1 MNRFLGFASLGTAL
15 LALGVA
21 LWGPR
26 ESAAPAP
33 VTESATAA
41 ASPEDVRA
49 LAKRVQ
55 ALEDNT
61 LSLSRRLMAVEAG
74 AGGAPTGGAPVATA
88 PALVAEVEQLRTEV
102 RGLIAGEALNS
113 QGGREYLK
121 EAVRSAQEEMRAEMR
136 QARQQEWAQ
145 AQAQAQE
152 QRSERV
158 RQFISDARLNYS
170 QEQALTSRLQTED
183 SKRQALMEEV
193 RAGSRSQR
201 DVRQEL
207 RTLRTE
213 TDQEMAKVLSA
224 DQQAKYEEMR
234 REERRD
240 GRPGGGGRQGGG
252 RQADNSGPQ

>member
-26 ESAAPAP
+26 EAAAPAP

-74 AGGAPTGGAPVATA
+74 SGGAPTGGAVATA
-88 PALVAEVEQLRTEV
+88 PALAAEVEQLRTEV

-136 QARQQEWAQ
+136 QARQQEWVQ

-193 RAGSRSQR
+193 RAGSKSQR
-201 DVRQEL
+201 DIRQEL

-224 DQQAKYEEMR
+224 DQQVKYEEMR

-252 RQADNSGPQ
+252 RQADSGGPR

>member
-1 MNRFLGFASLGTAL
+1 MNRLLGYASLGTAL

-26 ESAAPAP
+26 DTPAPAV

-49 LAKRVQ
+49 LAKRVL

-61 LSLSRRLMAVEAG
+61 LSLSRRLMALEQRA
-74 AGGAPTGGAPVATA
+74 GGAPVAAEGAPVAGA
-88 PALVAEVEQLRTEV
+88 PALAAEVEQLRNEV

-158 RQFISDARLNYS
+158 RQFISDARLNYT

-183 SKRQALMEEV
+183 SRRQALMEEV
-193 RAGSRSQR
+193 RAGSKSQR

-207 RTLRTE
+207 RALRTE

-234 REERRD
+234 REERQD
-240 GRPGGGGRQGGG
+240 GRQRGGG
-252 RQADNSGPQ
+252 RQADSGGPR